1 MITESYCLSNKTTDE
16 ILEDIYIAGGI
27 TVATLR
33 TILIRDNLPD
43 DIDPEVYEDLTDL
56 LYHADIRGIST
67 IRLKQR

>member
-1 MITESYCLSNKTTDE
+1 MITESYCLSGKTTEE
-16 ILEDIYIAGGI
+16 ILEDIYVAGGI
-27 TVATLR
+27 SVETLR

-43 DIDPEVYEDLTDL
+43 DIDQEVYEDLTDL